1 MPLQMDPEQPS
12 PSQAAQFKVSA
23 RTAVLHPTHLLVSHY
38 VRLTAFSFL
47 ILIGRFATL
56 EG

>member
-1 MPLQMDPEQPS
+1 MAETCKWLRHAGNGSDS
-12 PSQAAQFKVSA
+12 LAKDN
-23 RTAVLHPTHLLVSHY
+23 LLVSRY

-56 EG
+56 